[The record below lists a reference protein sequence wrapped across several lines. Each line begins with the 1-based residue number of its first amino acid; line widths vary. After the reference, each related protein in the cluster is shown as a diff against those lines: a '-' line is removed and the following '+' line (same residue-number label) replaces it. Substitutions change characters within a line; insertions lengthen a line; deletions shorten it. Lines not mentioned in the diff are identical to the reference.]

1 MTKDRIE
8 AFSDGVL
15 AIIITIM
22 VLELKVPES
31 TEWSALA
38 SNWFIFISYALSFLF
53 VGLYWI
59 NHHHLFQ
66 KAVKVNNGIV
76 LANLLGLFWQ
86 SLIPFSTAWMG
97 ENGFRSAT
105 VTLYA
110 LILLLSVTTHLLL
123 VTLLKRLH
131 GPDSEFTRSFTGDR
145 KIYVTMIVNLC
156 AALISFFGF
165 PRIGFALIVLVALL
179 WFVPS
184 HRFKGARGENANG
197 RKERGALS

>member
-1 MTKDRIE
+1 MDKDRVE

-22 VLELKVPES
+22 VLELKVPHS

-38 SNWFIFISYALSFLF
+38 ENWFVFLSYVLSFVF

-66 KAVKVNNGIV
+66 KVEKINNKIL

-97 ENGFRSAT
+97 ENAFQSTT

-110 LILLLSVTTHLLL
+110 SILTLSILSHLLL
-123 VTLLKRLH
+123 VHLLKRLH
-131 GPDSEFTRSFTGDR
+131 GFDSEFSRSFTGDY
-145 KIYVTMIVNLC
+145 KIYLTLGVNLS
-156 AALISFFGF
+156 AAIISFIGF
-165 PRIGFALIVLVALL
+165 PKIGFSLLILVALL
-179 WFVPS
+179 WFIPS
-184 HRFKGARGENANG
+184 HRFDNGDIENAAENG
-197 RKERGALS
+197 KQAQSF